1 MVKQGSKKEYE
12 DELKGK
18 KGSETLVIDSTSR
31 VVSTQKTKD
40 AVAGKD
46 IYLTIDSDLQKAT
59 YRLAEKQIAGI
70 ITSKLIN
77 GKGHG
82 TKGKMLK
89 GILIS
94 IYDVYDAIIQNS
106 IVDVSHFNTSN
117 ATSLEKS
124 VYQTFSRTKKSAIN
138 RVKKNFVSII
148 KRMENICRKQRM
160 AIWITF
166 SVC

>member
-1 MVKQGSKKEYE
+1 MISSETLAEMKESDPNTEYTSADQIGKTGIEKEYE

-31 VVSTQKTKD
+31 VVSSQKTKD

-77 GKGHG
+77 GKGHVQ
-82 TKGKMLK
+82 KGKMLK
-89 GILIS
+89 
-94 IYDVYDAIIQNS
+94 V
-106 IVDVSHFNTSN
+106 F
-117 ATSLEKS
+117 
-124 VYQTFSRTKKSAIN
+124 
-138 RVKKNFVSII
+138 
-148 KRMENICRKQRM
+148 
-160 AIWITF
+160 
-166 SVC
+166 